1 MFKPA
6 RFAALIG
13 AVALSCGTAS
23 AESLFA
29 FLLPPTQTQIAPQ
42 AAAPAPA
49 DERDD
54 AQLDPRLRRQIVNY
68 STREAPGTIIVDTPH
83 TILYYVLGNG
93 KAIRYGIGVGREGL
107 PGRA

>member
-1 MFKPA
+1 MFKPV

-13 AVALSCGTAS
+13 AVALSCGTAN

-29 FLLPPTQTQIAPQ
+29 FLLPPSQTQIAPQ
-42 AAAPAPA
+42 AAAPAPTE
-49 DERDD
+49 ERDD

-68 STREAPGTIIVDTPH
+68 SSREAPGTLVIDTPH
-83 TILYYVLGNG
+83 TFLTTFSVMARRSVTASVSAA
-93 KAIRYGIGVGREGL
+93 KVS